1 MNTMIRKLVCWLT
14 PAVLACGTLGTTAL
28 AQDKPPGY
36 PVRPIRII
44 IAVAPG
50 AGADLIARATAQI
63 LRDRWGQNAVV
74 DSRPGGGG
82 VIATVLAAK
91 SEPDGYTIFQYG
103 DGMML
108 LGATKRVPFDVRTA
122 FDPIVGLSSQPYI
135 MLVHLNVPAKS
146 IKELV
151 ALSATRPWTY
161 SGGGGVGATVHL
173 GMERLA
179 LLSGMKLKF
188 IAYKGSAPSILAL
201 MGGEINIATTSA
213 MAASAAIRTGKVRG
227 VATLGLTRIAALP
240 DLPTIAEQGVPGYK
254 LTNRYNLWA
263 PAGTPPAIV
272 AAINRVV
279 SDGMY
284 SPQMVQRLA
293 AEGSEPAERMTP
305 AELKATVAREYTEV
319 EHSVKQLGVKF

>member
-1 MNTMIRKLVCWLT
+1 MNTLVRKLGSWLT
-14 PAVLACGTLGTTAL
+14 PALLAYSAISTV
-28 AQDKPPGY
+28 AQAQEKPPSY
-36 PVRPIRII
+36 PLRPIRII

-50 AGADLIARATAQI
+50 AGAAMIARATAQI
-63 LRDRWGQNAVV
+63 LGDRWGQNAVV

-82 VIATVLAAK
+82 VIAAELAAK
-91 SEPDGYTIFQYG
+91 AAPDGYTLFQYG
-103 DGMML
+103 DGMAL

-135 MLVHLNVPAKS
+135 MLVHHNVAAKS
-146 IKELV
+146 IKELI
-151 ALSATRPWTY
+151 ALSATKPWTY
-161 SGGGGVGATVHL
+161 SGGNGVGSSVHL

-179 LLSGMKLKF
+179 SLSGMKLKY

-201 MGGEINIATTSA
+201 MGGEINMATTSA

-227 VATLGLTRIAALP
+227 MATLGLTRIAALP
-240 DLPTIAEQGVPGYK
+240 DLPTIVEQGFPGYK

-263 PAGTPPAIV
+263 PAGTPRAII

-279 SDGMY
+279 SDGMH

-305 AELKATVAREYTEV
+305 AELKAIIAREYVEV
-319 EHSVKQLGVKF
+319 ERTVKQLGLKF